1 MAMGRYITVGI
12 AGHVD
17 HGKTTLVRH
26 LTGVDTDRMKEEKDR
41 GLSIESGVAP
51 LVLPSGT
58 RIGLVDVPGHTD
70 FMKNTI
76 RGLSAVDA
84 AVLIVAA
91 DDGVMPQ
98 TREHLRLL
106 RYLGVG
112 SGFVVLGKIDLV
124 DPETAGLATLEIQ
137 EALENTFLEGTPIIP
152 FSGLDGRGRDEI
164 IAALDNLAEGIEPD
178 KGTDRPFRL
187 FVDRIRMFRGFG
199 TVASGTV
206 LSGSVRKGDRVEL
219 FPSGDLLRVRSLETH
234 HDAVSGADAGMR
246 VGLSLQGGFSKRIA
260 RGMVLAEPG
269 SLSASPLLN
278 VELHVSPEAPQ
289 ALKTGLRVR
298 VCLGTA
304 LTGALLVI
312 IDGEAIPPGEMG
324 LAQLR
329 LGDPL
334 GALPRDRYVVMP
346 MNSPRIWGGGKVLE
360 ITGVKFRRARS
371 ARMVPILKALQSGE
385 PGRVVSSWTAVN
397 PGKVLSSGDLARL
410 MGVSPGVIEK
420 ELEQQ
425 VAEGR
430 LIRLS
435 EKIYGSA
442 DFAAEVKAAVPGIVE
457 KALGEGIAKE
467 GGTSPFIASM
477 LKNPVD
483 PLLLEFLLGELVLEG
498 RLAAGNR
505 GFTTPAFLQKQA
517 VLREDEGR
525 KILVFLDES
534 GVVPLTLHRITERFR
549 DFWNRAEIQTLLD
562 FLVARGEAILLENER
577 YLSRQALDQIKVR
590 VRRHIEGHGSMTL
603 RDCGDVLGYG
613 RDIGVAVLEY
623 LDSVNFTFREG
634 NERFLK
640 F

>member
-12 AGHVD
+12 AGHVE

-106 RYLGVG
+106 RYLGVD

-124 DPETAGLATLEIQ
+124 DPETAGFAALEVQ
-137 EALENTFLEGTPIIP
+137 EAVENTFLEGTPIIP

-199 TVASGTV
+199 TVVSGTV

-234 HDAVSGADAGMR
+234 HDAVSGVDAGMR
-246 VGLSLQGGFSKRIA
+246 VGLSLQGGLSKRIA

-289 ALKTGLRVR
+289 ALKTGFGSGCVWVR
-298 VCLGTA
+298 
-304 LTGALLVI
+304 
-312 IDGEAIPPGEMG
+312 P
-324 LAQLR
+324 
-329 LGDPL
+329 
-334 GALPRDRYVVMP
+334 
-346 MNSPRIWGGGKVLE
+346 
-360 ITGVKFRRARS
+360 
-371 ARMVPILKALQSGE
+371 
-385 PGRVVSSWTAVN
+385 
-397 PGKVLSSGDLARL
+397 
-410 MGVSPGVIEK
+410 
-420 ELEQQ
+420 
-425 VAEGR
+425 
-430 LIRLS
+430 
-435 EKIYGSA
+435 
-442 DFAAEVKAAVPGIVE
+442 
-457 KALGEGIAKE
+457 
-467 GGTSPFIASM
+467 
-477 LKNPVD
+477 
-483 PLLLEFLLGELVLEG
+483 
-498 RLAAGNR
+498 
-505 GFTTPAFLQKQA
+505 
-517 VLREDEGR
+517 
-525 KILVFLDES
+525 
-534 GVVPLTLHRITERFR
+534 
-549 DFWNRAEIQTLLD
+549 
-562 FLVARGEAILLENER
+562 
-577 YLSRQALDQIKVR
+577 
-590 VRRHIEGHGSMTL
+590 
-603 RDCGDVLGYG
+603 
-613 RDIGVAVLEY
+613 
-623 LDSVNFTFREG
+623 
-634 NERFLK
+634 
-640 F
+640 